1 MAHTL
6 DIIPGTEWG
15 FFTLPRPMCIAG
27 PCSAETEEQVMETA
41 RGLAD
46 FGIHVFRAGIW
57 KPRTHPGSFEGVG
70 TPGLKWLRKVKQTY
84 GMKVC
89 TEVASEKH
97 VLECIKYGVDIVWIG
112 ARTSANPFLMQEI
125 ADALEGTDIPV
136 LVKNPVNPDID
147 LWIGALERLNRAGIR
162 KLGVIHRGFST
173 ESAIPYRNDPGWR
186 LAIELRTRYPQM
198 AFFADPSHM
207 AGSRKYLLE
216 LSQRAMDLG
225 LDGLMVES
233 HCNPDCAWSDAKQ
246 QLTPHD
252 LQHLLESLVIRENTS
267 DNEAY
272 KDGIDALRARIDV
285 IDDNLLKLLAS
296 RMDVSRA
303 IGRYKKEHNVAIL
316 QAGRWEQI
324 LSDMISCAAASGI
337 SESAIR
343 SIMTAIHDESVRVQ
357 NEILEA
363 GE

>member
-1 MAHTL
+1 MAYEL

-41 RGLAD
+41 KGLSE
-46 FGIHVFRAGIW
+46 FGIHVYRAGIW

-70 TPGLKWLRKVKQTY
+70 TPGLKWLRKVKETY

-97 VLECIKYGVDIVWIG
+97 VRECIKYGVDIVWIG

-147 LWIGALERLNRAGIR
+147 LWVGALERLNRAGIK

-173 ESAIPYRNDPGWR
+173 SAPILYRNDPGWK
-186 LAIELRTRYPQM
+186 LAIEMRTRYPQM

-207 AGSRKYLLE
+207 AGDRKYLQE

-233 HCNPDCAWSDAKQ
+233 HCNPACALSDAKQ

-252 LQHLLESLVIRENTS
+252 LQNLLESLVIRENTS

-272 KDGIDALRARIDV
+272 KDGIEALRARIDV
-285 IDDNLLKLLAS
+285 IDDNLLKLLAE
-296 RMDVSRA
+296 RMDVSRR
-303 IGRYKKEHNVAIL
+303 IGRYKKEHNVAII
-316 QAGRWEQI
+316 QAGRWDA
-324 LSDMISCAAASGI
+324 LLAAMVARAREKGI
-337 SESAIR
+337 SEEAITA
-343 SIMTAIHDESVRVQ
+343 IMNAIHDESVKVQ
-357 NEILEA
+357 NEVLR
-363 GE
+363 

>member
-1 MAHTL
+1 MAHEL
-6 DIIPGTEWG
+6 DIIPGSEWG

-41 RGLAD
+41 KGLHA
-46 FGIHVFRAGIW
+46 FGIHVYRAGIW

-70 TPGLKWLRKVKQTY
+70 TPGLKWLRKVKETY

-89 TEVASEKH
+89 TEVATEKH
-97 VLECIKYGVDIVWIG
+97 VLECIKYGVDVIWIG
-112 ARTSANPFLMQEI
+112 ARTSAIPFLMQEI
-125 ADALEGTDIPV
+125 ADALSGTDIPV
-136 LVKNPVNPDID
+136 LVKNPVNPDLD

-173 ESAIPYRNDPGWR
+173 SAPIPYRNDPGWKI
-186 LAIELRTRYPQM
+186 AIELRTRYPQL

-207 AGSRKYLLE
+207 AGDRKYLLE

-233 HCNPDCAWSDAKQ
+233 HCTPDAAWSDAKQ

-252 LQHLLESLVIRENTS
+252 LQNLLESLVIRDNTS

-272 KDGIDALRARIDV
+272 KEGIDALRTRIDV
-285 IDDNLLKLLAS
+285 IDENLLKLLKD
-296 RMDVSRA
+296 RMDVSRR
-303 IGRYKKEHNVAIL
+303 IGQYKKEHNVAIL
-316 QAGRWEQI
+316 QAGRWEQV
-324 LSDMISCAAASGI
+324 LSGMVERGAQLGLSEAS
-337 SESAIR
+337 IR
-343 SIMTAIHDESVRVQ
+343 AIMTAIHDESVRVQ
-357 NEILEA
+357 NAILES
-363 GE
+363 